1 MAYREDVAQRGP
13 VLLAPRHGVGVRG
26 RGRAASG
33 PSGGASS
40 SVPLAR
46 ASAAAI
52 AAASLGSTGWSPAEN
67 AVASSTSPIVIFV
80 PSLTAPPPPSSPAS
94 AAAPSSSAASM
105 YCPTGCIT
113 CVRMGTSAESARG
126 LRSQLGITNTVHG

>member
-26 RGRAASG
+26 RARAASG
-33 PSGGASS
+33 PSGGTSS
-40 SVPLAR
+40 SAPLAR

-67 AVASSTSPIVIFV
+67 AVAFQRLADRDLRSV
-80 PSLTAPPPPSSPAS
+80 PNRSARAP
-94 AAAPSSSAASM
+94 AAASELACFCCGAV
-105 YCPTGCIT
+105 GGVII
-113 CVRMGTSAESARG
+113 
-126 LRSQLGITNTVHG
+126 LRRLDVLLDRLH